1 MKTIEFKSVVED
13 NVIRI
18 PEVYR
23 GIFSTP
29 VVVILKESNAE
40 PFSEH
45 QENKKITD
53 KDLIAPCIS
62 TKGWKFNREEAH
74 ER

>member
-1 MKTIEFKSVVED
+1 MKTIEFKSLVED

-29 VVVILKESNAE
+29 VVVILKESNAD
-40 PFSEH
+40 PFSSNQNAEPYT
-45 QENKKITD
+45 KIQRSS
-53 KDLIAPCIS
+53 AS
-62 TKGWKFNREEAH
+62 TAITR
-74 ER
+74 